1 MSSPAS
7 GLAHVTSIVCA
18 VDAARALRF
27 LGDGLSLG
35 RWALGSF
42 ATRRVGRGL
51 YQGTSLFDG
60 GTVLIRPVIDHDR
73 SQVDYWVG
81 TRRDALSPRIIARV
95 APTQRGTPGVPAC
108 VVSLVAWRSDAM
120 GDAGWAR
127 LMACHEAEIHL
138 IQSLLETA
146 RRPQRRAGPT
156 RPAERL
162 KPG

>member
-42 ATRRVGRGL
+42 GTRRIGRGL

-81 TRRDALSPRIIARV
+81 TRRDALSPRIMARV
-95 APTQRGTPGVPAC
+95 APTQRGTPGTPGAPAC
-108 VVSLVAWRSDAM
+108 VVSLVAWRSDGM
-120 GDAGWAR
+120 GHAGWAR

-146 RRPQRRAGPT
+146 RRPRRGAGPA
-156 RPAERL
+156 RVF
-162 KPG
+162 

>member
-42 ATRRVGRGL
+42 DTRRVGRGL

-81 TRRDALSPRIIARV
+81 TRREALSPRIMARV
-95 APTQRGTPGVPAC
+95 APTQRGTPGAPAC
-108 VVSLVAWRSDAM
+108 VVSLVAWRADGM
-120 GDAGWAR
+120 GDAGWSR
-127 LMACHEAEIHL
+127 LMACHEAEVHL

-146 RRPQRRAGPT
+146 RRPRRGAGT
-156 RPAERL
+156 VQPAR
-162 KPG
+162 

>member
-1 MSSPAS
+1 MSSPS
-7 GLAHVTSIVCA
+7 SELAHVTSIVCA
-18 VDAARALRF
+18 VDAARALPF

-42 ATRRVGRGL
+42 DTRRIGRGL

-73 SQVDYWVG
+73 SQVNYWVG
-81 TRRDALSPRIIARV
+81 TRRDALSPRIMARV

-108 VVSLVAWRSDAM
+108 VVSLVAWRSDGM

-146 RRPQRRAGPT
+146 RRPGRGAGPAL
-156 RPAERL
+156 PARRL
-162 KPG
+162 NPG

>member
-42 ATRRVGRGL
+42 DTRRVGRGL

-60 GTVLIRPVIDHDR
+60 GTVLIRPVIDHVR

-81 TRRDALSPRIIARV
+81 TRRDTLSPRIMARV

-108 VVSLVAWRSDAM
+108 VVSLVAWRADGM
-120 GDAGWAR
+120 GDVGWSR
-127 LMACHEAEIHL
+127 LMACHEAEVHL

-146 RRPQRRAGPT
+146 RRPRRGAGT
-156 RPAERL
+156 VQPAR
-162 KPG
+162 

>member
-42 ATRRVGRGL
+42 GTRRIGRGL

-81 TRRDALSPRIIARV
+81 TRRDALSPRIMARV
-95 APTQRGTPGVPAC
+95 APTQRGTPGTPGAPAC
-108 VVSLVAWRSDAM
+108 VVSLVAWRSDGM

-146 RRPQRRAGPT
+146 RRPRRGAGPA
-156 RPAERL
+156 RVF
-162 KPG
+162 